1 MHHAGEDVEIKA
13 EQEDANTDG
22 VDAVIRGD
30 DPALRSGSLQ
40 AGSVTCSFWPLGG
53 AAEQPHVNT
62 SSRTSRFVLQVQ
74 SDELSIIRP
83 HLYFHHCQY

>member
-40 AGSVTCSFWPLGG
+40 AGRVTCSFWPLGG

-62 SSRTSRFVLQVQ
+62 SSRTSRFFLQVQ
-74 SDELSIIRP
+74 SDELSIISP